1 MFYRAK
7 PPLTADQRREM
18 SVDLMQAYSE
28 QLMNDEELATFK
40 RYKGMFSMLS
50 MGLAFAVPLGVAFML
65 RPNVFN
71 VNRANVPMVF
81 MSMGLYGLGTFTL
94 VKR

>member
-1 MFYRAK
+1 MFYRTK
-7 PPLTADQRREM
+7 PPLTAEQRREM

-28 QLMNDEELATFK
+28 QLMNDEELATYK
-40 RYKGMFSMLS
+40 RYKGMFSMLG
-50 MGLAFAVPLGVAFML
+50 MGLAFGIPIGVAFML

-81 MSMGLYGLGTFTL
+81 MSMGLYGLANFTL
-94 VKR
+94 GKR